1 MIKKQLELLV
11 ALQDLDMMI
20 REVDDVKALGF
31 DVPSVDKL
39 QEAREVLKAKIGKP
53 LHATYERLRGRYK
66 RAIVPVKDDTCLGCF
81 IRLPTSLSAKGREND
96 AVIICENC
104 GRILYWLE

>member
-11 ALQDLDMMI
+11 TLQDLDMMI
-20 REVDDVKALGF
+20 REVDEVKALGF

-39 QEAREVLKAKIGKP
+39 QQAREELQAKIGKP
-53 LHATYERLRGRYK
+53 LYSTYERLRGRYK
-66 RAIVPVKDDTCLGCF
+66 RAIVPARDHTCLGCF
-81 IRLPTSLSAKGREND
+81 IRLPTSLSARGRENA
-96 AVIICENC
+96 AVILCENC